1 MSRTFFKSAVT
12 LAALFNPSANTT
24 FSALTTLE
32 STSYSLAVP
41 RQFSPYRPTFIL
53 FTTGLPNGVFVSSV
67 TVTGNDPSSGASPA
81 VYSANFSLYNST
93 SGTLTPTAQQ
103 VIIFQI

>member
-1 MSRTFFKSAVT
+1 MARIVFKSALTV
-12 LAALFNPSANTT
+12 AALFNPSATTT
-24 FSALTTLE
+24 FSALTSLE

-41 RQFSPYRPTFIL
+41 RNFSPLRQTFIL
-53 FTTGLPNGVFVSSV
+53 FTSGLQNGIFVSSV